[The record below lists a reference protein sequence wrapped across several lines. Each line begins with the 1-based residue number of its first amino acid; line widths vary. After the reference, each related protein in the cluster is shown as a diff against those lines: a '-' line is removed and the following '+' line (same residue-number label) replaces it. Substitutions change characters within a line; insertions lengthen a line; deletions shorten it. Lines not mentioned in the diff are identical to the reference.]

1 MSKQTENTPEGLYQK
16 ILEGKISKLPSKYWK
31 RENSYESA
39 AKITRYAIEQV
50 LHWSPIEVMTRLYY
64 PVFEELKLE
73 GMFYVLFHF
82 DREQV
87 IANAYPEISWENK
100 EFQLQCTRWLIDKT
114 GKLVPS
120 VKDFI
125 RHKLHPIIKLAD
137 KDDLVREVYD
147 IRVDCLCEMERFRM
161 QQGLSV
167 EKFADMAGI
176 NQTTYIMA

>member
-1 MSKQTENTPEGLYQK
+1 LYQK